1 MRIFA
6 LNNCNF
12 SQIPMYNR
20 EELIDKCVKAIKEN
34 NLTTIEEAV
43 CYLPC
48 SNSTFYNLELEKVE
62 AIREAINGEKMAM
75 KQKMKRKWLESD
87 ASALQIALM
96 RLICTDEERQKLAMN
111 YNQSEIKVTKPIII
125 DWSDNST
132 NTEAEGS
139 TPSSNE

>member
-6 LNNCNF
+6 LNNCTF

-20 EELIDKCVKAIKEN
+20 EDLIEKTLKAIKEN

-43 CYLPC
+43 SYLPC
-48 SNSTFYNLELEKVE
+48 SRATFYNFELDKLDT
-62 AIREAINGEKMAM
+62 IREAIDTEKMNM

-96 RLICTDEERQKLAMN
+96 RLICTDEERQKLALN
-111 YNQSEIKVTKPIII
+111 YNQSEIKVIKPIII
-125 DWSDNST
+125 DWT
-132 NTEAEGS
+132 ENTTDTQAEGS
-139 TPSSNE
+139 TPSTE

>member
-1 MRIFA
+1 
-6 LNNCNF
+6 
-12 SQIPMYNR
+12 MYDKQD
-20 EELIDKCVKAIKEN
+20 LIDKCVKAIKEN

-48 SNSTFYNLELEKVE
+48 SRQTFYNHELDKLDIIRD
-62 AIREAINGEKMAM
+62 AIDAEKMAM

-96 RLICTDEERQKLAMN
+96 RLICTDEERQKLALN

-125 DWSDNST
+125 DWT
-132 NTEAEGS
+132 ENTPDTQAEGS
-139 TPSSNE
+139 TPSVNE

>member
-1 MRIFA
+1 
-6 LNNCNF
+6 
-12 SQIPMYNR
+12 MYNR
-20 EELIDKCVKAIKEN
+20 EDLIEKAVKAIKEN

-43 CYLPC
+43 SYLPC
-48 SNSTFYNLELEKVE
+48 SRATFYNAELEKLDI
-62 AIREAINGEKMAM
+62 IREAIDNEKMAM

-125 DWSDNST
+125 DWTDNTT

>member
-1 MRIFA
+1 
-6 LNNCNF
+6 
-12 SQIPMYNR
+12 MYNK
-20 EELIDKCVKAIKEN
+20 EDLIDKCVKAIKEN

-48 SNSTFYNLELEKVE
+48 SNSTFYNLEMEKVE

-96 RLICTDEERQKLAMN
+96 RLICTDDERQKLALN

-125 DWSDNST
+125 DWTENST
-132 NTEAEGS
+132 DTEAEGS
-139 TPSSNE
+139 APSTNE

>member
-1 MRIFA
+1 MVIY
-6 LNNCNF
+6 CNF
-12 SQIPMYNR
+12 SRNTMYNR
-20 EELIDKCVKAIKEN
+20 EDLIEKTLKAIKEN

-62 AIREAINGEKMAM
+62 SIREAINGEKMAM

-96 RLICTDEERQKLAMN
+96 RLICTDEERQKLALN

-125 DWSDNST
+125 DWT
-132 NTEAEGS
+132 ENTTDTQAEGS
-139 TPSSNE
+139 TPSTEQ

>member
-1 MRIFA
+1 M
-6 LNNCNF
+6 LNNTK
-12 SQIPMYNR
+12 IMYNR
-20 EELIDKCVKAIKEN
+20 EDLIEKAVKAIKEN

-43 CYLPC
+43 SYLPC
-48 SNSTFYNLELEKVE
+48 SSSTFYNLELEKVE
-62 AIREAINGEKMAM
+62 VIKESINNEKMAM
-75 KQKMKRKWLESD
+75 KQKMKRKWLDSD

-125 DWSDNST
+125 DWSENTT

-139 TPSSNE
+139 TPSTHE

>member
-1 MRIFA
+1 
-6 LNNCNF
+6 
-12 SQIPMYNR
+12 MYNR
-20 EELIDKCVKAIKEN
+20 EDLIEKAIKAIKDN

-43 CYLPC
+43 SYLPC
-48 SNSTFYNLELEKVE
+48 SRQTFYNLELDKLDI
-62 AIREAINGEKMAM
+62 IREAIDNEKMSM
-75 KQKMKRKWLESD
+75 KQKMKRKWLDSD

-125 DWSDNST
+125 DWTENTT

-139 TPSSNE
+139 TPSSNK

>member
-1 MRIFA
+1 
-6 LNNCNF
+6 
-12 SQIPMYNR
+12 MYNR
-20 EELIDKCVKAIKEN
+20 EDLIDKCVKAIKEN

-62 AIREAINGEKMAM
+62 SIREAINGEKMAM

-96 RLICTDEERQKLAMN
+96 RLICTDEERQKLALN

-125 DWSDNST
+125 DWT
-132 NTEAEGS
+132 ENTTDTQAEGS
-139 TPSSNE
+139 TPSTEQ